1 MSTLKRKLEGQDDI
15 QPSKVLKNED
25 EKTSDALDDTRETAE
40 GNIAMDEELDKEDFE
55 DDEGEVEDEDEEDD
69 EEDEG
74 EDEDRYEVD
83 DFIVEEE
90 PAEND
95 ESETEEKVVKS
106 SKMHKKLKKTGKK
119 FMLDEDDQLLIQES
133 TYNRGATNPNNQSN
147 NDVIEEEIV
156 PNDADD
162 ESDVNDFIEDEG
174 IDRQTPILKHR
185 TAKNPRFTS
194 DGPTYDQVQEAR
206 DIFGDGYDEIG
217 EEETFFDESE
227 DLVNQIS
234 SGSKGRRE
242 NQGLGFE
249 YIQLVQNFCL
259 DEDEVIREADVPERF
274 QIYHKSRPK
283 LSPEIVEEESL
294 WIVNQL
300 RVSSAL
306 DFSERSVPDLQ
317 DSVKKILNFLTV
329 RILTCLFC
337 LYYFITD
344 IGG

>member
-1 MSTLKRKLEGQDDI
+1 
-15 QPSKVLKNED
+15 
-25 EKTSDALDDTRETAE
+25 
-40 GNIAMDEELDKEDFE
+40 
-55 DDEGEVEDEDEEDD
+55 
-69 EEDEG
+69 
-74 EDEDRYEVD
+74 
-83 DFIVEEE
+83 
-90 PAEND
+90 
-95 ESETEEKVVKS
+95 VVKS

-133 TYNRGATNPNNQSN
+133 TYNRGGATNTNNQSN

-162 ESDVNDFIEDEG
+162 DSDVNDFIEDEG

-185 TAKNPRFTS
+185 AAKNPRFTS

-227 DLVNQIS
+227 DMLNQIS

-283 LSPEIVEEESL
+283 LSTEIVEEESL

-300 RVSSAL
+300 RVSSVL
-306 DFSERSVPDLQ
+306 DFSDRSVPDLQ

-329 RILTCLFC
+329 WILASLFC

-344 IGG
+344 VGG